1 MSIISIIGLG
11 TYARAIGTRG
21 VEAGHA
27 VEVIGRDAAKTKDL
41 AAALGGGTTAGAF
54 GTAPAG
60 DIVILAVPYASAVA
74 VVTQYGD
81 ALAGKVII
89 DISNTF
95 TAADDTE
102 LVTPDGSSGAQG
114 DRQGRPSERARR
126 EGVQHRL
133 RPRPGPGQTARRAL
147 RRGRRAGKGERVGVH
162 RDPRAAPT
170 GCRQPGDGA
179 LAGRGGPA
187 DDGRWPVTARGSTSP
202 SASTCSAERTRA
214 TISSATS
221 LTRSSRMRVF
231 VTGGTGHT
239 GSYII
244 PELIAAGHEVTGLA
258 RSDAAAAAV
267 SSLGAKVR
275 RGDLEDL
282 EGLMEAAADSDG
294 VIHVAHRQD
303 LLPFGG
309 MDAVSAAELPVMLA
323 YGEALAGTGKPLVA
337 AGSIGSS
344 GNMGRPATEED
355 PALPVGDEHKGT
367 LRVRNVVETAVID
380 LAERGVRSSVVRIAL
395 IAHSTTDRAGFLPI
409 LIALAKEKGFAGY
422 PGDGANLWNAVH
434 ARDVASLFRLALEKG
449 AAGNYWH
456 AVQDEG
462 IALREIAE
470 SIGSHLDLPAVSI
483 PVDEL
488 MVPGYFGLLANI
500 VTQSYPASSLITRR
514 TLGWEPAQPGL
525 LADLDNGHYFPASSS
540 VRDANDVPELS
551 TEKIAQVVR
560 SYIELAGHGS
570 ADGHRSADEVAAL
583 FADNA
588 IFGPAGGDV
597 QRGIEAIRSA
607 YHSMWDGREQR
618 VDLVSLNV
626 SGGEAAVHVQ
636 VVFSGQRVDV
646 IDVMTFDEDAKI
658 SSLRTYMGPS
668 NVVTL

>member
-1 MSIISIIGLG
+1 MTIISIIGLG

-21 VEAGHA
+21 IEAGHA

-60 DIVILAVPYASAVA
+60 DIVILAVPYAGAVA

-81 ALAGKVII
+81 ELAGKVII

-95 TAADDTE
+95 TGGDDTK
-102 LVTPDGSSGAQG
+102 LVTPNGSSGAKEIAKAVPASAHVVKAFNTVFAHVLALG
-114 DRQGRPSERARR
+114 E
-126 EGVQHRL
+126 
-133 RPRPGPGQTARRAL
+133 TARRAL

-187 DDGRWPVTARGSTSP
+187 DDGRGRSRRGVQHRPRRRP
-202 SASTCSAERTRA
+202 SRLRGTRA

-244 PELIAAGHEVTGLA
+244 PELISAGHEVTGLA
-258 RSDAAAAAV
+258 RSDAAAAAI

-309 MDAVSAAELPVMLA
+309 MDAVSAAELPVMFA

-500 VTQSYPASSLITRR
+500 VTQSYPASSLITRQ

-525 LADLDNGHYFPASSS
+525 LADLYNGHYFPASSS